1 MIVLLRRKREN
12 YITRTAVDGDWN
24 DETDRASLAMQH
36 WS

>member
-12 YITRTAVDGDWN
+12 YITRAAIDGDWYY
-24 DETDRASLAMQH
+24 ETDRASLAMQH